1 MSAPTQEVILNLHRS
16 QAKFLQR
23 LAAATELEPSIVC
36 QRLIDLAVRSDPDW
50 QNDLLYSST
59 VQKQMKGLSRVSGGG
74 GWAQI
79 PIALDAAHFE
89 GLEVFAA
96 RSGASN
102 SKAMRHLL
110 AACMA
115 KFSIASGKRQL
126 SRRSHSG
133 PLAFLGNHSIVA
145 VGTAVVA
152 LCAILSGLGIL
163 ALREGPSVKVGPHW
177 AGNEAGLI
185 LDPHTHSNFSDG
197 DLSTTELV
205 GLAVE
210 NGCDALAIT
219 DHSEADGAVS
229 DAQWLELQSLREE
242 YPDLL
247 LFNGVELNMPSYGG
261 REHAGL
267 IADPLIGIEILQ
279 KLRNVAERGI
289 RKTSNVGASQTAD
302 KQLLQAIADH
312 QSLQNGLLL
321 VYNHPTKKD
330 PSLSE
335 NIADLERWNELS
347 QVFTVIEGGPGRQN
361 AFAVGD
367 YEEPYLTEDGWDPA
381 VANIGGM
388 WDQWLSRG
396 QQLWGAL
403 ASSDYHNSRMDKAPC
418 AFSRTHLIV
427 PEQSYRGVLMALRSG
442 TFWSD
447 HGRILN
453 QLWFSLEVDSLGQAA
468 YPGYTAYLGDR
479 DSQGLLKLVIE
490 RGPGSAGLPL
500 QVEFIGDCRSSES
513 ELLAVEEIAA
523 DSDAISAVVPL
534 AATGDD
540 GKSCTVRARV
550 RLSRANAPDYLAY
563 TNPIRLLLD

>member
-1 MSAPTQEVILNLHRS
+1 MPTTTEEVMLNLHRS

-23 LAAATELEPSIVC
+23 LAAATELEPSGVC

-50 QNDLLYSST
+50 QDDPLYSVT
-59 VQKQMKGLSRVSGGG
+59 VQKEMKGLGQVSGGG
-74 GWAQI
+74 GWSQV
-79 PIALDAAHFE
+79 PVTLDASHFE

-96 RSGASN
+96 RSGASK

-110 AACMA
+110 AGCMA
-115 KFSIASGKRQL
+115 KFSIASGKRE
-126 SRRSHSG
+126 SSHRFHWG
-133 PLAFLGNHSIVA
+133 PLAFLANHSIVTVGIA
-145 VGTAVVA
+145 VAA
-152 LCAILSGLGIL
+152 LLAILSGMGIF
-163 ALREGPSVKVGPHW
+163 ALREVPSVKVGPHW

-185 LDPHTHSNFSDG
+185 LDPHTHSSFSDG
-197 DLSTTELV
+197 DLSAAELV

-267 IADPLIGIEILQ
+267 IADPLIGIETLQ
-279 KLRNVAERGI
+279 QLRNVAELSI
-289 RKTSNVGASQTAD
+289 KKAKNVGASHTAD
-302 KQLLQAIADH
+302 KQLLQFIADH

-347 QVFTVIEGGPGRQN
+347 PVFTVLEGGPGRQN
-361 AFAVGD
+361 AFVVGD

-381 VANIGGM
+381 VADIGGM
-388 WDQWLSRG
+388 WDQWLSGG

-403 ASSDYHNSRMDKAPC
+403 ASSDYHNGRLDKAPC

-447 HGRILN
+447 QGRILN
-453 QLWFSLEVDSLGQAA
+453 QLWFSLEVDSLEKAS

-479 DSQGLLKLVIE
+479 ESLGMLKLVIE
-490 RGPGSAGLPL
+490 RGPGSVGLPL
-500 QVEFIGDCRSSES
+500 AVEFIGDCRSGES
-513 ELLAVEEIAA
+513 EVLAVEEIAA
-523 DSDAISAVVPL
+523 DSDSISAVVPL
-534 AATGDD
+534 AATGED

-550 RLSRANAPDYLAY
+550 RLSRANASDYLAY
-563 TNPIRLLLD
+563 TNPIRLILD